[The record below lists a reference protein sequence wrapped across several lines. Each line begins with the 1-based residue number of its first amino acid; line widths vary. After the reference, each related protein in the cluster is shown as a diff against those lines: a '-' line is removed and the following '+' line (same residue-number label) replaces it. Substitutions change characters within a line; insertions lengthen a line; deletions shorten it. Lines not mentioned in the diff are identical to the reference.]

1 MNYTMYPY
9 EGPEASRFAWP
20 GIIIDVKRDDSA
32 LSVDRSF
39 LIKLVSL

>member
-1 MNYTMYPY
+1 MNYTMYPC
-9 EGPEASRFAWP
+9 EGPEAGFAFRLARYN
-20 GIIIDVKRDDSA
+20 GDSA

>member
-1 MNYTMYPY
+1 MNYTMYPC
-9 EGPEASRFAWP
+9 EGPEPDSRCAWSAKYN
-20 GIIIDVKRDDSA
+20 GDSE

>member
-1 MNYTMYPY
+1 MNYTMYPC
-9 EGPEASRFAWP
+9 EGLAGTGFTLGLARYTN
-20 GIIIDVKRDDSA
+20 GDSA

>member
-1 MNYTMYPY
+1 MNYTMHPC
-9 EGPEASRFAWP
+9 EGPEASRFPWP
-20 GIIIDVKRDDSA
+20 GIMVIAPV